1 MVDQTGFFK
10 ILLKTLSEIP
20 HEIFIEMST
29 LIIKNLL
36 KNSSI
41 LNYEMLHFDRD
52 DNCHKGS
59 VVWLISYKLYAIR
72 IIENLRKN
80 FGTLVLILLGSIHF
94 LSKIIYWCKNCA
106 NANQVCKIKK
116 K

>member
-59 VVWLISYKLYAIR
+59 VVWLICDPNNRKSPKKLSDIG
-72 IIENLRKN
+72 
-80 FGTLVLILLGSIHF
+80 FDPPG
-94 LSKIIYWCKNCA
+94 
-106 NANQVCKIKK
+106 
-116 K
+116 